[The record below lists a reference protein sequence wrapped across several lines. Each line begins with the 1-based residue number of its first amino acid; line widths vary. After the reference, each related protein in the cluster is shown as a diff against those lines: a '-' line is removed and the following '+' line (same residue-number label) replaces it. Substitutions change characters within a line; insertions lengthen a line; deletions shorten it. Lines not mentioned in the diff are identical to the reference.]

1 MDITQDFA
9 DAQFIITGYKP
20 GCVLIN
26 NEPYQRSFITSPDS
40 LISPWEVT
48 DIKDLNETTLAP
60 ILKDRPE
67 IMIIGTG
74 DTLALPE
81 PKIIALFAQ
90 HQIGI
95 ETMNTSAACRTYGI
109 LIAEG
114 RKAAAGIIFAE
125 N

>member
-9 DAQFIITGYKP
+9 DAKFIITGYTP
-20 GCVLIN
+20 GCVFIN
-26 NEPYQRSFITSPDS
+26 NEPHQQSFITSPET
-40 LISPWEVT
+40 LITPWEVA
-48 DIKDLNETTLAP
+48 DIKDLNEVTLAP
-60 ILKDRPE
+60 CFARQRPE

-74 DTLALPE
+74 ETLLLPD

-114 RKAAAGIIFAE
+114 RKATVGIIFS
-125 N
+125 

>member
-1 MDITQDFA
+1 MDITEDFA
-9 DAQFIITGYKP
+9 DAKYIITGYKP

-26 NEPYQRSFITSPDS
+26 DEPHQQSFITSPES
-40 LISPWEVT
+40 LITPWEVT
-48 DIKDLNETTLAP
+48 DIKDLNELTLAP

-67 IMIIGTG
+67 ILIIGTG
-74 DTLALPE
+74 ETLVLPE

-90 HQIGI
+90 HQIGF

-114 RKAAAGIIFAE
+114 RKATAGIIFSQT
-125 N
+125 